1 MINLITHKCRSFLSG
16 TAFFCHAAFPQVGL
30 GIKTI
35 CPFCQ
40 SSILYSPD
48 SYNSDVLLPGD
59 CLVFQQ
65 PFCITS
71 CSITNDSHF
80 CLSNRQMGVRH
91 LRPHG
96 RTCKQAEFQLNPTRT
111 PPVYGDIYL
120 IVFISHLCISL
131 CLQLF

>member
-1 MINLITHKCRSFLSG
+1 MPLPFYRERHFSVTQPSPS
-16 TAFFCHAAFPQVGL
+16 VGL

-48 SYNSDVLLPGD
+48 SYNSECATPGRFPR
-59 CLVFQQ
+59 FQQ
-65 PFCITS
+65 SFCITS

-80 CLSNRQMGVRH
+80 YLSNRQMGGRH